1 MASLTREIEKY
12 IEQLLEAAEA
22 GDISLSRKG
31 LAEHFDCVPSQI
43 NYVLRSRFAPENGF
57 LVESQRGGHGYIRIL
72 RLDFST
78 NEEKVEHLESLIGGK
93 ISETDARRLLLNLQ
107 NRNLISLR
115 ERLLIEVALRDQEE
129 KARDLFEISIYKRDV
144 LRADTLKRL
153 LTSLALV

>member
-1 MASLTREIEKY
+1 MSSLTGEIEKY
-12 IEQLLEAAEA
+12 IEELLAEA
-22 GDISLSRKG
+22 GDISLSRKS

-72 RLDFST
+72 RLEFSN
-78 NEEKVEHLESLIGGK
+78 NEEKAEHLESLIGNK
-93 ISETDARRLLLNLQ
+93 ISENEARRLLLNLQ
-107 NRNLISLR
+107 NRDLLTMR

-129 KARDLFEISIYKRDV
+129 KARDLFEVSIYKRDV

-153 LTSLALV
+153 LKGLALV

>member
-1 MASLTREIEKY
+1 MTSLTGEIEKY
-12 IEQLLEAAEA
+12 LEELLAEA
-22 GDISLSRKG
+22 GDISLSRKS

-72 RLDFST
+72 RLEFSN
-78 NEEKVEHLESLIGGK
+78 NEEKAEHLESLIGSK
-93 ISETDARRLLLNLQ
+93 ISESDARRLLLNLQ
-107 NRNLISLR
+107 NRDLLTMR

-129 KARDLFEISIYKRDV
+129 KARDLFEVSIYKRDV

-153 LTSLALV
+153 LRGLALV

>member
-1 MASLTREIEKY
+1 MSSLTGEIEKY
-12 IEQLLEAAEA
+12 IEELLAEA
-22 GDISLSRKG
+22 GDISLSRKS

-72 RLDFST
+72 RLEFSN
-78 NEEKVEHLESLIGGK
+78 NEEKAEHLESLIGNK
-93 ISETDARRLLLNLQ
+93 ISENEARRLLLNLQ
-107 NRNLISLR
+107 NRDLLTMR

-129 KARDLFEISIYKRDV
+129 KARDLLEVSIYKRDV

-153 LTSLALV
+153 LKGLALV

>member
-1 MASLTREIEKY
+1 M
-12 IEQLLEAAEA
+12 
-22 GDISLSRKG
+22 
-31 LAEHFDCVPSQI
+31 
-43 NYVLRSRFAPENGF
+43 LRSRFAPENGF
-57 LVESQRGGHGYIRIL
+57 LVESQRGGPGYIRIL

-78 NEEKVEHLESLIGGK
+78 NEEKVEHLESLIGSK
-93 ISETDARRLLLNLQ
+93 ISEADARRLLLNLQ
-107 NRNLISLR
+107 NRNLLSLR